1 MKLILILFAAL
12 LLAVLLTGFFGCMWL
27 EREIRRHAVR
37 HDESFAELARR
48 SMTVSAQIAETR
60 KELQALA
67 ENTARARAE
76 DAKTNEKFQK
86 FLAYALDNLATRGD
100 HAETLKRL
108 DELKR
113 GGAEGD
119 AEKFEAFQAELWK
132 RLDRL
137 EGGAADGTAE
147 FEEGV
152 RNLLAYTAGK
162 VPGVEV
168 HL

>member
-1 MKLILILFAAL
+1 MEPVGILIV
-12 LLAVLLTGFFGCMWL
+12 VLLVLNLAAVVLTGQFL
-27 EREIRRHAVR
+27 EREVRRRAVR
-37 HDESFAELARR
+37 HDEGLEELARR
-48 SMTVSAQIAETR
+48 SLTVSAQIAETR

-67 ENTARARAE
+67 EDTARTGA
-76 DAKTNEKFQK
+76 NEKEF
-86 FLAYALDNLATRGD
+86 R
-100 HAETLKRL
+100 
-108 DELKR
+108 
-113 GGAEGD
+113 
-119 AEKFEAFQAELWK
+119 AELWK